1 MLPSLFD
8 KVFTKEEF
16 FYFWLPI
23 MLLGAG
29 VIAYQVTSGIYD
41 FFTGVLYEVI
51 LGVLM
56 YAVAKRVNPRK
67 VSASYK
73 EKSAGERDG
82 Q

>member
-23 MLLGAG
+23 MVMGGG
-29 VIAYQVTSGIYD
+29 VIAYQVMTGMYD
-41 FFTGVLYEVI
+41 FFTGVLFEMI

-67 VSASYK
+67 VFASYK
-73 EKSAGERDG
+73 EESAGETDG